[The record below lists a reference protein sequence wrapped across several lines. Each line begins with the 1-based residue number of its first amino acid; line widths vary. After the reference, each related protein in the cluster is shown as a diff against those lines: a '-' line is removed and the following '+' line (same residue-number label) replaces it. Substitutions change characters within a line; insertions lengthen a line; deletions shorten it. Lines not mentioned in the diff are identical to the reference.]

1 MSKYGRSYKYA
12 KPPNCEK
19 GARLIGDL
27 QNDPERFIKNGQG
40 AGLLEEL
47 YHGFPKE
54 ALAQLLRSEDL
65 LIRREALAVIDE
77 LGTDAACLLDSIL
90 PLLNDEDDRVACYAA
105 EIALNCGNIDEYIAV
120 FNARAAV
127 AAAISRMSER
137 YLSWVREFFDKKGET
152 AHVRGISALLGEL
165 PDNEIDPMRGSDN
178 QIIKKYG
185 EIAERR

>member
-19 GARLIGDL
+19 GARLIGDM

-47 YHGFPKE
+47 YRGFPKE
-54 ALAQLLRSEDL
+54 ALAPLLRSEDL
-65 LIRREALAVIDE
+65 LVRREALAIIDE
-77 LGTDAACLLDSIL
+77 LGTEGACLLESVL
-90 PLLNDEDDRVACYAA
+90 PLLNDEDDPVACYAA
-105 EIALNCGNIDEYIAV
+105 EIALNCGNIDEYLAV
-120 FNARAAV
+120 FNARDTV
-127 AAAISRMSER
+127 AAAISRMSES
-137 YLSWVREFFDKKGET
+137 YLRWVREFFDKKGET
-152 AHVRGISALLGEL
+152 AHTRGISALLGEL
-165 PDNEIDPMRGSDN
+165 PDNETGSMRDSDN